1 MSWEDIIKKENEL
14 PKPFKDVIKWKGKYY
29 KHYDTK
35 TSDYAPLGIYYIYFP
50 SDKDGNLVGNSL
62 THEIKELALDSDS
75 VDAKIIEGD
84 FGYVGV

>member
-1 MSWEDIIKKENEL
+1 MSWKKIIKKDEL
-14 PKPFKDVIKWKGKYY
+14 PKPFKNVMKWKGRYY

-35 TSDYAPLGIYYIYFP
+35 TSASAPLGIYYVYFP

-62 THEIKELALDSDS
+62 NHEIKEFALDSDS

-84 FGYVGV
+84 FGYVGVD